1 MLYFLLRRVAQSG
14 LVLLLMS
21 LLVFIGVYA
30 IGNPLDLLVDPQATA
45 DEVAHTAA
53 LLGLDQPWWVQYQ
66 RFVLATLHGDLGTS
80 FQHGEPALHLILQR
94 FPATFE
100 LALVAMLLAI
110 VIGIPLGLLAGLYAD
125 RWLGKTIM
133 AGSILGF
140 SLPTFWV
147 GLVLILIFAIHL
159 GWLPASG
166 RGATQ
171 TWLGVEWS
179 LLTLDGWTHLL
190 LPACNLA
197 LFKISLII
205 RLTSS
210 GTRNTLRQD
219 FVRFARAKGL
229 SGFTVLRKHVLKN
242 ILIPIITVLGM
253 EFASLL
259 AYAVVTESI
268 FAWPGMGK
276 LLLDAIVTLNRPV
289 VVAYLLLVSLLYIVI
304 NLLVDLFYLLLDPR
318 VRIAG
323 VSR

>member
-1 MLYFLLRRVAQSG
+1 MLYFLLRRLAQSV
-14 LVLLLMS
+14 LVLVVMS

-45 DEVAHTAA
+45 EEMAHTAA

-66 RFVLATLHGDLGTS
+66 RFILATLHGDLGTS
-80 FQHGEPALHLILQR
+80 FQHGEPALQLILQR

-110 VIGIPLGLLAGLYAD
+110 LIGIPLGLLAGLYAD
-125 RWLGKTIM
+125 RWLGKSIM
-133 AGSILGF
+133 TGSILGF

-147 GLVLILIFAIHL
+147 GLVLILLFSIEL

-166 RGATQ
+166 RGATRE
-171 TWLGVEWS
+171 WLGIEWS
-179 LLTLDGWTHLL
+179 ILTLDGWAHLL

-205 RLTSS
+205 RLTSI
-210 GTRNTLRQD
+210 GTRQTLRQD

-229 SGFTVLRKHVLKN
+229 SEFRVLRSHVLKN

-259 AYAVVTESI
+259 AYALVTESI

-276 LLLDAIVTLNRPV
+276 LLLDAIVNLNRPV
-289 VVAYLLLVSLLYIVI
+289 VVAYLLLVSLLYVLI